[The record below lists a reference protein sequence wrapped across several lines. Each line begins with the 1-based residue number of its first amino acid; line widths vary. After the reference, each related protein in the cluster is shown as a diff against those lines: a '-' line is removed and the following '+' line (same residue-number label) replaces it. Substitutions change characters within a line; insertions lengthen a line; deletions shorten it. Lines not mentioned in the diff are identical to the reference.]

1 MQLENESISAFK
13 SDVILLD
20 GEIPFNENDAPITLE
35 SPVSRIVLNG
45 TDSDGTN
52 AGDAILTE
60 EGDVI
65 INETAEVDTG
75 VKDRLLLERG
85 GIVLA
90 ESDNH
95 AFPVGFSVNIGERLL
110 LEDDHDEQT
119 IPISDI
125 SNISFNEILR
135 ENKLVMEQS
144 EDTRDIIEGI
154 RLENEGGRLLLNGT
168 DISSSDDGDRVSLES
183 LTISDRST
191 FGVADQDNANAVENT
206 GILLENFGQILLD
219 ASDNSGTDE
228 NSYLAQ
234 ETTANN
240 RFTLELSGSLIEEEF
255 SSNSVVEKIILES
268 GEDIRME
275 GNPFDVGFDIVVLD
289 AIRLESGGEFDQLL
303 LDGTNESGADAGDK
317 VALESSEVVRPALLS
332 EATRKITSEG
342 QIPLENRTLNS
353 SAKNTIGLTRS
364 SEILVRTTGDIAL
377 EDGTVNDIDG
387 FVGDG
392 MLVLNGT
399 DGSSTNAGDNFDLE
413 GATGITF

>member
-1 MQLENESISAFK
+1 
-13 SDVILLD
+13 
-20 GEIPFNENDAPITLE
+20 
-35 SPVSRIVLNG
+35 
-45 TDSDGTN
+45 
-52 AGDAILTE
+52 
-60 EGDVI
+60 
-65 INETAEVDTG
+65 
-75 VKDRLLLERG
+75 
-85 GIVLA
+85 
-90 ESDNH
+90 
-95 AFPVGFSVNIGERLL
+95 VGFSVNIGERLL

-125 SNISFNEILR
+125 SNISFKEILR

-387 FVGDG
+387 FVGHG

-399 DGSSTNAGDNFDLE
+399 DSSSTNAGDNFDLE

>member
-1 MQLENESISAFK
+1 M
-13 SDVILLD
+13 
-20 GEIPFNENDAPITLE
+20 
-35 SPVSRIVLNG
+35 
-45 TDSDGTN
+45 
-52 AGDAILTE
+52 
-60 EGDVI
+60 
-65 INETAEVDTG
+65 
-75 VKDRLLLERG
+75 
-85 GIVLA
+85 
-90 ESDNH
+90 
-95 AFPVGFSVNIGERLL
+95 
-110 LEDDHDEQT
+110 
-119 IPISDI
+119 
-125 SNISFNEILR
+125 
-135 ENKLVMEQS
+135 
-144 EDTRDIIEGI
+144 
-154 RLENEGGRLLLNGT
+154 
-168 DISSSDDGDRVSLES
+168 
-183 LTISDRST
+183 
-191 FGVADQDNANAVENT
+191 
-206 GILLENFGQILLD
+206 
-219 ASDNSGTDE
+219 
-228 NSYLAQ
+228 
-234 ETTANN
+234 
-240 RFTLELSGSLIEEEF
+240 IEEEF

-387 FVGDG
+387 FVGHG